1 MKSQWEQICEHLQ
14 SALPSGTYKVWIA
27 PLQAQ
32 VGKET
37 LTLVAPSRYAAD
49 WIAERL
55 GSDIA
60 RSAELVLGHAVSLRF
75 KVSAQK
81 RSTKPLRPPSPHT
94 EQGSLLDMPAP
105 KPSPLPSAP
114 PQSQHPGGI
123 AEQLCFPMPM
133 PARRAPVWRFDFGSF
148 IVGPSNNIAYAAA
161 QNLVHSSGPVNTLF
175 LSAGPGLGKTHLIQA
190 VGKALCEA
198 SNLTAPRVEYLT
210 AESFAACFVQAAKS
224 RDFSTFKWR
233 FHEADV
239 LLLEDIH
246 FLQGTE
252 KIQIELLSA
261 IKELQECGK
270 RVILTSSFTPRE
282 LKNVDSGL
290 VSRFTSGY
298 LAAIGKPDK
307 GTRKKILLEKARQ
320 QDCLLPDDVCELLAE
335 RLTGDVRQMESCL
348 QNLFLRAKLL
358 NTTATQEMALEIL
371 SQYVEQ
377 SLFLSLDS
385 ITRQVCEAFNL
396 RADQLS
402 SRSRKSNLVVA
413 RNTIFYLARKYTDLS
428 LEAIGKRFSR
438 RHSTVIKGI
447 SSLESELSSE
457 SSLGR
462 QIALLLERIEKH
474 GV

>member
-14 SALPSGTYKVWIA
+14 QVLPSGTYKVWIV

-37 LTLVAPSRYAAD
+37 LTLVAPSRYMAD
-49 WIAERL
+49 RASEL
-55 GSDIA
+55 VGSHIA
-60 RSAELVLGHAVSLRF
+60 RSAEAVLGRTVTLKF
-75 KVSAQK
+75 KTKSQK
-81 RSTKPLRPPSPHT
+81 RSTKPLRPPSSRA

-105 KPSPLPSAP
+105 SPSPST
-114 PQSQHPGGI
+114 PQPQKQTGT

-133 PARRAPVWRFDFGSF
+133 PARRAPVWRFDFSSF

-161 QNLVHSSGPVNTLF
+161 QNLVHSSGQVNTLF

-190 VGKALCEA
+190 VGRALCEA

-224 RDFSTFKWR
+224 RDFSAFKWR

-246 FLQGTE
+246 FLQSTD

-290 VSRFTSGY
+290 VSRFTSGF
-298 LAAIGKPDK
+298 LAAISKPDK

-320 QDCLLPDDVCELLAE
+320 QNFRLPDDVCELLAE
-335 RLTGDVRQMESCL
+335 RLTGDVRQLESCL
-348 QNLFLRAKLL
+348 QNLVLRASLL
-358 NTTATQEMALEIL
+358 NAPATQEMALEVL
-371 SQYVEQ
+371 SQYAEQ
-377 SLFLSLDS
+377 SPFISLES

-396 RADQLS
+396 QVDQLS

-428 LEAIGKRFSR
+428 LESIGKKFSR

-447 SSLESELSSE
+447 SSLESALSSE
-457 SSLGR
+457 TSLGR
-462 QIALLLERIEKH
+462 QIASLLERIEKR
-474 GV
+474 GS